1 MSTSDRSRLHFISHV
16 RAPPSP
22 FLYPDPTIW
31 LLCWLNRTTANRACG
46 TAQAQ
51 LVAAIG
57 SALAKNENGVSVLP
71 GHAEVA
77 AVTCEGSDDDAKK
90 LKEKCD
96 SLK

>member
-1 MSTSDRSRLHFISHV
+1 VWHCSSS
-16 RAPPSP
+16 
-22 FLYPDPTIW
+22 YE
-31 LLCWLNRTTANRACG
+31 
-46 TAQAQ
+46 

-57 SALAKNENGVSVLP
+57 SALAKAENGVSVLP